1 MNSALWAAL
10 AAGLLGIAAFTALSQ
25 APVDWTR
32 WRPATCMPEDCFCEA
47 VRAGPIR
54 QPSNTASSLIFLPVA
69 AALFATA
76 ESRRRRRPHA
86 TTRAGITKGAVQD
99 DSDGTPLLTLP
110 VYAAIFAGATLLIG
124 IGSMFYHASLTFR
137 AQTAD
142 VLGMYLIGSFL
153 VLHNAA
159 RVWTIRER
167 TAAALYV
174 IGNGVLL
181 WMLVAVPEA
190 RRYVFSVLVLAA
202 IVLERAARS
211 RGDIRSRPG
220 YFRGALGIFLLGFV
234 MWTLD
239 ITHRV
244 CRPDSIMQGHAAWHL
259 ASAASLFFIFMY
271 YVSDSVGVD
280 STGVGATSRYNAGR
294 PPDPASL

>member
-1 MNSALWAAL
+1 MKSTLWSAL
-10 AAGLLGIAAFTALSQ
+10 AAGLLGTAAFMALSF
-25 APVDWTR
+25 APVDWKR
-32 WRPATCMPEDCFCEA
+32 WQPATCMPDHCFCEA

-54 QPSNTASSLIFLPVA
+54 QPANTASSLVFLPVA

-76 ESRRRRRPHA
+76 ATRRRQRP
-86 TTRAGITKGAVQD
+86 RNGSAG
-99 DSDGTPLLTLP
+99 PLLALP
-110 VYAAIFAGATLLIG
+110 VYAAIFAGATLVIG

-137 AQTAD
+137 AQTTD

-167 TAAALYV
+167 TAAALYL
-174 IGNGVLL
+174 IGNGALL

-190 RRYVFSVLVLAA
+190 RRYVFGVLVLSA
-202 IVLERAARS
+202 IVLEHAARS

-220 YFRGALGIFLLGFV
+220 YFRGALAMFLLGFGI
-234 MWTLD
+234 WTLD
-239 ITHRV
+239 ITHTV
-244 CRPDSIMQGHAAWHL
+244 CRPESLLQGHAAWHV

-271 YVSDSVGVD
+271 YLSDAAPI
-280 STGVGATSRYNAGR
+280 TGRRS
-294 PPDPASL
+294 

>member
-1 MNSALWAAL
+1 MNSAAWAAL
-10 AAGLLGIAAFTALSQ
+10 LASLLGIAAFLTLAF

-32 WRPATCMPEDCFCEA
+32 WRPATCMPDHCFCEA

-54 QPSNTASSLIFLPVA
+54 QPANTASSLVFLPAA

-76 ESRRRRRPHA
+76 ASRRRRPPRN
-86 TTRAGITKGAVQD
+86 
-99 DSDGTPLLTLP
+99 SSSTPLLAMP

-159 RVWTIRER
+159 RLWPMREH
-167 TAAALYV
+167 TVAALYV

-181 WMLVAVPEA
+181 SMLLAVPEA
-190 RRYVFSVLVLAA
+190 RRYVFGVLVLAA
-202 IVLERAARS
+202 IVLERTVRS
-211 RGDIRSRPG
+211 RGGTTHQRG
-220 YFRGALGIFLLGFV
+220 YFRGALGIFLLGFAI
-234 MWTLD
+234 WTLD
-239 ITHRV
+239 ITHTL
-244 CRPDSIMQGHAAWHL
+244 CRPDSFLQGHAAWHVT
-259 ASAASLFFIFMY
+259 SAASLFFIFMY
-271 YVSDSVGVD
+271 YLSDDGPLPAPAGD
-280 STGVGATSRYNAGR
+280 RERGR
-294 PPDPASL
+294 P

>member
-1 MNSALWAAL
+1 MSSAARAAL
-10 AAGLLGIAAFTALSQ
+10 VASLLGIAAFMTLAF
-25 APVDWTR
+25 APIDWTR
-32 WRPATCMPEDCFCEA
+32 WRPATCMPDHCFCEA
-47 VRAGPIR
+47 VRAGSIR
-54 QPSNTASSLIFLPVA
+54 QPANTASSLVFLPVA

-76 ESRRRRRPHA
+76 STRRRRQPGNRSS
-86 TTRAGITKGAVQD
+86 R
-99 DSDGTPLLTLP
+99 PLLAMP
-110 VYAAIFAGATLLIG
+110 VYATIFAGAVLLIG
-124 IGSMFYHASLTFR
+124 IGSMWYHASLTFR

-181 WMLVAVPEA
+181 WLLVAVPEV
-190 RRYVFSVLVLAA
+190 RRYLFALLVLSA

-211 RGDIRSRPG
+211 AGDIKSRPG
-220 YFRGALGIFLLGFV
+220 YFQRALGIFLIGFV
-234 MWTLD
+234 IWTLD
-239 ITHRV
+239 ITHTV
-244 CRPDSIMQGHAAWHL
+244 CRPDSFLQGHAAWHL

-271 YVSDSVGVD
+271 YLSDD
-280 STGVGATSRYNAGR
+280 DPQPAPAGNR
-294 PPDPASL
+294 ERGFPPDLASL